1 VKQGGGKNKGATFER
16 SVCKALGLW
25 VTGGKRD
32 DIFWRSA
39 MSGGRATIRQRG
51 GKETRHQAGD
61 ISSVHEAGHVLTSYW
76 FIECKFV
83 KNLRITNFVLQ
94 TGGGLMEYWRTA
106 VDQARVHDRI
116 PMVIAKQ
123 NRGQTIVVIPESER
137 VKYGWARNAC
147 VATVLDAGC
156 HAAILSFETM
166 MECKPEFRTPVTT
179 IERVRIRQ
187 R

>member
-1 VKQGGGKNKGATFER
+1 MRKAGGGKAKGAAFER
-16 SVCKALGLW
+16 DVCKALGLW
-25 VTGGKRD
+25 VTAGKRD
-32 DIFWRSA
+32 DVFWRSA

-106 VDQARVHDRI
+106 VKESRKHSRT

-123 NRGQTIVVIPESER
+123 NRGMTIVVIPESER
-137 VKYGWARNAC
+137 VKFGWARNAC
-147 VATVLDAGC
+147 VATVLDEDC
-156 HAAILSFETM
+156 HAAILSFDAM
-166 MECKPEFRTPVTT
+166 IDNKPEHRTPTPRT
-179 IERVRIRQ
+179 RIRING
-187 R
+187 